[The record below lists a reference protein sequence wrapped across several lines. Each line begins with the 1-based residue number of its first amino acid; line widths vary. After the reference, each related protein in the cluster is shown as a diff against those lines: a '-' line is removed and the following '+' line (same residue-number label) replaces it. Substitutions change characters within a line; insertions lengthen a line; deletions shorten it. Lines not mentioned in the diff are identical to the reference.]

1 MDDNDVA
8 ALVLIVIVRGLVPF
22 LILRWP
28 FWGLL
33 ICIAGDG
40 FDVFALD
47 LLHADVLDRNY
58 HNVDK
63 VFDTYYLAF
72 AAWVVW
78 RRWTDDQLARLT
90 ALSLFALRFM
100 GVVLHEITDIR
111 AFFFVGANIFENFYI
126 YVAGRQELDR
136 DYRIKNVRRL
146 LLILLFAAVPKL
158 LQEYVMHYRESQTWL
173 FVRTHILRWPP

>member
-1 MDDNDVA
+1 VDGNDVA
-8 ALVLIVIVRGLVPF
+8 ALALIVIVRSLVPF

-33 ICIAGDG
+33 ACLPGDG
-40 FDVFALD
+40 FDSVVLD
-47 LLHADVLDRNY
+47 LLHADVLEGRY

-78 RRWTDDQLARLT
+78 SRWIDDLLARRT
-90 ALSLFALRFM
+90 ALSLFVLRFV
-100 GVVLHEITDIR
+100 GVALYQLTAVR
-111 AFFFVGANIFENFYI
+111 AFFLVGANIFENFYI

-146 LLILLFAAVPKL
+146 LLILLFVAVPKL
-158 LQEYVMHYRESQTWL
+158 LQEYVMHYRESQTWR
-173 FVRTHILRWPP
+173 FVRTHIFRWP